1 MVVHETE
8 RLRAL
13 RDLRI
18 LDTPQEEIFE
28 TLTALAAQTFDVP
41 IALISLV
48 DDERQWFK
56 SCIGLDTRETSRD
69 VAFCDHA
76 IRQDDPLVVLDA
88 KRDERFADNPLV
100 TDAPAIRFYAGAP
113 LILRPG
119 VRLGTLCII
128 SDKARAEFSGASRR
142 QLAAM
147 AASVTAALA
156 MRRDISS
163 FQKLDQERAAKSQ
176 ILAQGEALA
185 GVGHWSWNARA
196 NTTTWSPVVYAIHGL
211 DPSGPS
217 PDYTQAMAVYEP
229 PDRIVLEG
237 MVARALSTG
246 EPYSLQ
252 ARIRRPDGTL
262 RHVKAMGEP
271 VRDEA
276 GEISGLAGVFM
287 DVTDVVTAD
296 EELRINEARLRFL
309 TENAADLILRIAPK
323 RGVTW
328 ISPSARKFGYEP
340 DKLLAKRI
348 FEFVHPDD
356 LAALRTVQRTLLQG
370 VEEERSLMRF
380 RLRNPKSGGWYVFEV
395 NATVVPSQGDMS
407 VEVVNVL
414 RDVTARCTAEAALED
429 SEARF
434 RQLAETASDIIMR
447 SHPDGRIAYVS
458 PSCERLTGF
467 RPEEVV
473 GRTAR
478 MWVHPDDWT
487 TVVTAFQA
495 QLKGGPSAAI
505 EGIEYRL
512 IAKDGRELWM
522 ESSPRAT
529 VDPATGAV
537 SVTDVVRDITER
549 KALSAALSAAKD
561 AAESAAQVKADFL
574 ANMTHELRQPVTA
587 VLGFT
592 AILAARDDLHPA
604 ARRSVELVS
613 AASDALLATVN
624 EVLDF
629 SKLEA
634 GLMSIE
640 AKPTHVRERLE
651 NALAL
656 FEPQARSKGLRL
668 VSAIDPDIP
677 ALDLDPDRLR
687 QVLLNFLSNAV
698 KFTDQGEVTLGA
710 EYRASDGVL
719 RVEVRDTGQGLTE
732 DQQAGLFKRF
742 SQVDGAAARRA
753 GGTGLGLAIC
763 RGLAEAMGGEV
774 GATSEPGRGSTFWM
788 TISAPPAQAQP
799 RDMSSAESDTLEGL
813 RVLVVDDNASNREL
827 VRSLLTAFGVEVH
840 DAPSGHEAIAAAMVE
855 PVDVILMDLN
865 MPDMGGAEVA
875 SQLRALS
882 GPNADVPILAFSA
895 ATDVREVVQDSGLF
909 DGYVV
914 KPIDPA
920 ALLATISRS
929 AAEMCS
935 SATYRLS
942 AGGGS

>member
-1 MVVHETE
+1 M
-8 RLRAL
+8 
-13 RDLRI
+13 
-18 LDTPQEEIFE
+18 
-28 TLTALAAQTFDVP
+28 
-41 IALISLV
+41 
-48 DDERQWFK
+48 
-56 SCIGLDTRETSRD
+56 
-69 VAFCDHA
+69 AFCAYA
-76 IRQDDPLVVLDA
+76 IREDEPLVVLDA
-88 KRDERFADNPLV
+88 TQDERFADNPLV
-100 TDAPAIRFYAGAP
+100 TNAPAIRFYAGAP

-119 VRLGTLCII
+119 LRLGTLCII
-128 SDKARAEFSGASRR
+128 DDKPRAAFDDASRR
-142 QLAAM
+142 QLAAV

-156 MRRDISS
+156 MRRDISA
-163 FQKLDQERAAKSQ
+163 FQALEYRREVKARL
-176 ILAQGEALA
+176 LAQGEALA
-185 GVGHWSWNARA
+185 GVGHWSWDARTD
-196 NTTTWSPVVYAIHGL
+196 TTAWSPVVYAIHGI

-217 PDYTQAMAVYEP
+217 LDYTRAMSVYEP
-229 PDRIVLEG
+229 EDRIVLEG
-237 MVARALSTG
+237 MVVRALSTG
-246 EPYSLQ
+246 EPYSIQ
-252 ARIRRPDGTL
+252 ARIRRADGVL
-262 RHVKAMGEP
+262 RHVRAMGEP
-271 VRDEA
+271 IRDEA
-276 GEISGLAGVFM
+276 GEISGLAGVFT
-287 DVTDVVTAD
+287 DVTDVVMAD
-296 EELRINEARLRFL
+296 EEVRINEARLRFL
-309 TENAADLILRIAPK
+309 TENAADLILRIAPQ

-328 ISPSARKFGYEP
+328 ISPSARKYGYEP
-340 DKLLAKRI
+340 KHLLGKRV
-348 FEFVHPDD
+348 FEIVHPED
-356 LAALRTVQRTLLQG
+356 LQALRAAQRTLLQG
-370 VEEERSLMRF
+370 EDSERRLMRF
-380 RLRNPKSGGWYVFEV
+380 RLRNPRSGGWYVFEV
-395 NATVVPSQGDMS
+395 NATVVPRQGGRP

-414 RDVTARCTAEAALED
+414 RDVTARCAAEAAVEE
-429 SEARF
+429 SEARY
-434 RQLAETASDIIMR
+434 RHLAETASDIIMR
-447 SHPDGRIAYVS
+447 SDPDGRIAYVS

-467 RPEEVV
+467 RPDEVV

-478 MWVHPDDWT
+478 VWVHPDDWA
-487 TVVTAFQA
+487 TVVAAFQA
-495 QLKGGPSAAI
+495 QLTSGTSATI
-505 EGIEYRL
+505 QSIEYRV
-512 IAKDGRELWM
+512 ITKDGRELWM
-522 ESSPRAT
+522 ESAPRAT
-529 VDPATGAV
+529 VDPATGAI
-537 SVTDVVRDITER
+537 SVTDVVRDITAR

-592 AILAARDDLHPA
+592 SILAARDDLHPA

-640 AKPTHVRERLE
+640 PKPTHVRERLE
-651 NALAL
+651 DALAL
-656 FEPQARSKGLRL
+656 FEPQARNKGLRL

-698 KFTDQGEVTLGA
+698 KFTDQGEVTLGG
-710 EYRASDGVL
+710 EYRASEGVL
-719 RVEVRDTGQGLTE
+719 RVEVRDTGPGLTE

-840 DAPSGHEAIAAAMVE
+840 DATSGHEAIAAAMVE

-875 SQLRALS
+875 SQIRSLG
-882 GPNADVPILAFSA
+882 GPNSDVPILVFSA
-895 ATDVREVVQDSGLF
+895 AADVRERVEASSALF
-909 DGYVV
+909 DGYFS
-914 KPIDPA
+914 KPIDPG
-920 ALLATISRS
+920 LVLATISRATS
-929 AAEMCS
+929 GS
-935 SATYRLS
+935 YSLSATQE
-942 AGGGS
+942 AMTC

>member
-13 RDLRI
+13 SELGI

-48 DDERQWFK
+48 DDQRQWFK
-56 SCIGLDTRETSRD
+56 SCIGIDTRETGRD

-76 IRQDDPLVVLDA
+76 IREDEPLVVLDA
-88 KRDERFADNPLV
+88 SRDARFADNPLV

-128 SDKARAEFSGASRR
+128 DDKPRADFADTSRR

-156 MRRDISS
+156 MRRDLSA
-163 FQKLDQERAAKSQ
+163 FHALERRREVKARL
-176 ILAQGEALA
+176 LAQSEALA

-196 NTTTWSPVVYAIHGL
+196 DTTTWSPVVYAIHGI
-211 DPSGPS
+211 DPNGPS
-217 PDYTQAMAVYEP
+217 PDYAQAMAAYEP
-229 PDRIVLEG
+229 QDRTMLEG
-237 MVARALSTG
+237 MVERALSTG
-246 EPYSLQ
+246 EPYSIQ

-262 RHVKAMGEP
+262 RHVRAMGEP
-271 VRDEA
+271 MRDDVGDIA
-276 GEISGLAGVFM
+276 GLAGVFM

-296 EELRINEARLRFL
+296 DEVRANEARLRFL
-309 TENAADLILRIAPK
+309 TENAADLIMRIAPH

-340 DKLLAKRI
+340 NALLGKRV
-348 FEFVHPDD
+348 FELVHPDD
-356 LAALRTVQRTLLQG
+356 LASLRAVQRTLLQG
-370 VEEERSLMRF
+370 DITERGLMRF
-380 RLRNPKSGGWYVFEV
+380 RLRNPQSGGWYVFEV
-395 NATVVPSQGDMS
+395 NATVVPRQGEIPG
-407 VEVVNVL
+407 EVVNVL
-414 RDVTARCTAEAALED
+414 RDVTARCAAEAALEN

-434 RQLAETASDIIMR
+434 RHLAETASDIIMR
-447 SHPDGRIAYVS
+447 STPDGRIAYVS

-467 RPEEVV
+467 RPDEVV

-478 MWVHPDDWT
+478 IWVHVDDWA
-487 TVVTAFQA
+487 TVVSAFQA
-495 QLKGGPSAAI
+495 QLKGGPSAEI
-505 EGIEYRL
+505 PPIEYRL

-522 ESSPRAT
+522 ESAPRAT

-537 SVTDVVRDITER
+537 SVTDVVRDITAR
-549 KALSAALSAAKD
+549 KALSAALSAAKE

-604 ARRSVELVS
+604 ARRSVDLVS
-613 AASDALLATVN
+613 AAGDALLATVN

-634 GLMSIE
+634 GLMSIQ

-651 NALAL
+651 DALAM
-656 FEPQARSKGLRL
+656 FEPQARSKSLQL
-668 VSAIDPDIP
+668 ISAIDSDIP

-687 QVLLNFLSNAV
+687 QILFNFLSNAV
-698 KFTDQGEVTLGA
+698 KFTDQGQVTLGA
-710 EYRASDGVL
+710 EYHASESLL
-719 RVEVRDTGQGLTE
+719 RVEVRDTGQGLSRE
-732 DQQAGLFKRF
+732 QQAGLFKRF

-763 RGLAEAMGGEV
+763 RGLAEAMGGKV
-774 GATSEPGRGSTFWM
+774 GVVSEPGRGSTFWT
-788 TISAPPAQAQP
+788 TIHAPRAQAEP
-799 RDMSSAESDTLEGL
+799 RDMSSDESAVLAGL

-840 DAPSGHEAIAAAMVE
+840 DAASGQEAIAASMIE
-855 PVDVILMDLN
+855 PVDIILMDLN
-865 MPDMGGAEVA
+865 MPDMSGPEAA
-875 SQLRALS
+875 SQLRTLS
-882 GPNADVPILAFSA
+882 GPNSDVPILAFSA
-895 ATDVREVVQDSGLF
+895 APDLRERVHQSGLF
-909 DGYVV
+909 DGYVA

-920 ALLATISRS
+920 TLLATISRS
-929 AAEMCS
+929 ASEMYPR
-935 SATYRLS
+935 ATADES
-942 AGGGS
+942 MAS